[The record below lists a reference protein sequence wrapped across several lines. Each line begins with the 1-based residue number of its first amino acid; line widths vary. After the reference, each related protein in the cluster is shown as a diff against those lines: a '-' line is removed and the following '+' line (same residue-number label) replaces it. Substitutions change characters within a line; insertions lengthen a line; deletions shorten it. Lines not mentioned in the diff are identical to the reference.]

1 VLAAVALLALSTG
14 AAVASPPKSK
24 PAAVAPVAPPPPP
37 PAEPLPPPKI
47 YLFRGAMGPIFSTG
61 MDRLSEKLTKAGFS
75 ADVYEFTICR
85 WIGDRAITSYKESPA
100 PIVLIGHSMGG
111 LCSIVISEMAA
122 KENIPISLVIAID
135 PAHATGD
142 VPLNVERFIN
152 IFLSDSV
159 LGGGDVVAV
168 PGFRGHYASYD
179 LKENARVSH
188 INIEKSDDIH
198 RQIVEMVTQL
208 PRIPP
213 QTQADA
219 VPLRYLVPG
228 DTLYAARRF
237 RAKVIEA
244 TQASHDA
251 LLEQPVDGLSTADR
265 LRVAAHVCTIAGAAS
280 LAEHCEARLAA
291 DAGRDASSS
300 PALPAMLQ
308 FAAALTTD
316 PRRGDRAALEP
327 LRRAGLADPA
337 IVALA
342 QLVAFVSYQLRV
354 VAGLRAMRASRDEAA
369 S

>member
-1 VLAAVALLALSTG
+1 MIDLRRLVALAAVVLLALSIG
-14 AAVASPPKSK
+14 PAAASPAKSRPAAAAV
-24 PAAVAPVAPPPPP
+24 PAAPPPPP
-37 PAEPLPPPKI
+37 FEPLPPPKI

-61 MDRLSEKLTKAGFS
+61 MDRLAEKLTQAGFS
-75 ADVYEFTICR
+75 ADVYEFTLCQL
-85 WIGDRAITSYKESPA
+85 IGNRVIASYKEKAA

-219 VPLRYLVPG
+219 VPLRYLVPADTLVELWDSGVRVPVRKG
-228 DTLYAARRF
+228 DTMESIAA
-237 RAKVIEA
+237 AN
-244 TQASHDA
+244 
-251 LLEQPVDGLSTADR
+251 
-265 LRVAAHVCTIAGAAS
+265 RVPLWTIAQSNS
-280 LAEHCEARLAA
+280 LAENAPLTPGQTIIVPRHLTPPE
-291 DAGRDASSS
+291 
-300 PALPAMLQ
+300 P
-308 FAAALTTD
+308 AAAMVTPPPAPT
-316 PRRGDRAALEP
+316 RRR
-327 LRRAGLADPA
+327 
-337 IVALA
+337 
-342 QLVAFVSYQLRV
+342 
-354 VAGLRAMRASRDEAA
+354 
-369 S
+369 

>member
-1 VLAAVALLALSTG
+1 MIDLRRLVVLAAVALLALNTG
-14 AAVASPPKSK
+14 TVVASPAKSK
-24 PAAVAPVAPPPPP
+24 RAAVTAIAPPPAAPV
-37 PAEPLPPPKI
+37 EPLPPPKI

-111 LCSIVISEMAA
+111 LCSVVISEMAA

-168 PGFRGHYASYD
+168 PGYRGHYASYD
-179 LKENARVSH
+179 LKENNRVSH

-208 PRIPP
+208 PRIPV
-213 QTQADA
+213 QAQADA
-219 VPLRYLVPG
+219 VPLRYLVPANTLVELWDSGVRVPVRRG
-228 DTLYAARRF
+228 DTMESIAA
-237 RAKVIEA
+237 AN
-244 TQASHDA
+244 
-251 LLEQPVDGLSTADR
+251 
-265 LRVAAHVCTIAGAAS
+265 RVPLWSIAQSNS
-280 LAEHCEARLAA
+280 LAENAQLTPGQTIIVPRHLTPPE
-291 DAGRDASSS
+291 
-300 PALPAMLQ
+300 PT
-308 FAAALTTD
+308 AALAT
-316 PRRGDRAALEP
+316 PAPARR
-327 LRRAGLADPA
+327 
-337 IVALA
+337 
-342 QLVAFVSYQLRV
+342 
-354 VAGLRAMRASRDEAA
+354 
-369 S
+369 

>member
-1 VLAAVALLALSTG
+1 MLAAVALLALSTG

-168 PGFRGHYASYD
+168 PGYRGHYASYD
-179 LKENARVSH
+179 LKENSRVSH

-208 PRIPP
+208 PRIPAQP
-213 QTQADA
+213 HADA
-219 VPLRYLVPG
+219 VPLRYLVPANSLVELWDSGMRVPVRRG
-228 DTLYAARRF
+228 DTMESIAA
-237 RAKVIEA
+237 AN
-244 TQASHDA
+244 
-251 LLEQPVDGLSTADR
+251 
-265 LRVAAHVCTIAGAAS
+265 RVPLWSIAQSNS
-280 LAEHCEARLAA
+280 LAENAQLTPGQSIIVPRHLTPPEPTAA
-291 DAGRDASSS
+291 MAAPPPAPAGRK
-300 PALPAMLQ
+300 
-308 FAAALTTD
+308 
-316 PRRGDRAALEP
+316 
-327 LRRAGLADPA
+327 
-337 IVALA
+337 
-342 QLVAFVSYQLRV
+342 
-354 VAGLRAMRASRDEAA
+354 
-369 S
+369 

>member
-85 WIGDRAITSYKESPA
+85 WIGDRVISSYKESPA

-111 LCSIVISEMAA
+111 LCSVVISEMAA
-122 KENIPISLVIAID
+122 KENIPISLVITID

-152 IFLSDSV
+152 IFLSDTV

-179 LKENARVSH
+179 LKQNSRVTH

-198 RQIVEMVTQL
+198 RQIIEMVTQL
-208 PRIPP
+208 PRIAA
-213 QTQADA
+213 QSQADA
-219 VPLRYLVPG
+219 VPLRYLVPAN
-228 DTLYAARRF
+228 TPVVTVARYLDPS
-237 RAKVIEA
+237 
-244 TQASHDA
+244 AS
-251 LLEQPVDGLSTADR
+251 TF
-265 LRVAAHVCTIAGAAS
+265 
-280 LAEHCEARLAA
+280 ARPS
-291 DAGRDASSS
+291 RS
-300 PALPAMLQ
+300 PK
-308 FAAALTTD
+308 
-316 PRRGDRAALEP
+316 R
-327 LRRAGLADPA
+327 
-337 IVALA
+337 
-342 QLVAFVSYQLRV
+342 
-354 VAGLRAMRASRDEAA
+354 
-369 S
+369 

>member
-1 VLAAVALLALSTG
+1 MIDLRRVVVLAAFALLALNPVV
-14 AAVASPPKSK
+14 AAASPAKSK
-24 PAAVAPVAPPPPP
+24 PAAVPAVPAAPPAAPF
-37 PAEPLPPPKI
+37 EPLPPPKI

-85 WIGDRAITSYKESPA
+85 LIGNRAIASYKESPA

-111 LCSIVISEMAA
+111 LCSIVISEIAA
-122 KENIPISLVIAID
+122 KENVPISLVIAID

-168 PGFRGHYASYD
+168 PGYRGHYASYD

-213 QTQADA
+213 QTQANA

-228 DTLYAARRF
+228 DTLVELWDSGVRVPVRRGDTLESIAA
-237 RAKVIEA
+237 AN
-244 TQASHDA
+244 
-251 LLEQPVDGLSTADR
+251 
-265 LRVAAHVCTIAGAAS
+265 RVPLWTLAQSNS
-280 LAEHCEARLAA
+280 LAENTQLTPGQTIIVPRHLTAPE
-291 DAGRDASSS
+291 
-300 PALPAMLQ
+300 P
-308 FAAALTTD
+308 AAAM
-316 PRRGDRAALEP
+316 AAP
-327 LRRAGLADPA
+327 PPPPSGRK
-337 IVALA
+337 
-342 QLVAFVSYQLRV
+342 
-354 VAGLRAMRASRDEAA
+354 
-369 S
+369 

>member
-1 VLAAVALLALSTG
+1 MIDLRRLLALAAVALLALGPGMAAASPAKSKST
-14 AAVASPPKSK
+14 AAV
-24 PAAVAPVAPPPPP
+24 PAAPPPPP
-37 PAEPLPPPKI
+37 FEPLPPPKI

-61 MDRLSEKLTKAGFS
+61 MDRLEEKLTKAGFS
-75 ADVYEFTICR
+75 ANVYEFTICR
-85 WIGDRAITSYKESPA
+85 FIGDRAIASYKESPA

-219 VPLRYLVPG
+219 VPLRYLVPADTLVELWDSGVRVPVRKG
-228 DTLYAARRF
+228 DTMESIAA
-237 RAKVIEA
+237 AN
-244 TQASHDA
+244 
-251 LLEQPVDGLSTADR
+251 
-265 LRVAAHVCTIAGAAS
+265 RVPLWTLAQSNS
-280 LAEHCEARLAA
+280 LAENAQLTPGQTIIVPRHLTPPE
-291 DAGRDASSS
+291 
-300 PALPAMLQ
+300 P
-308 FAAALTTD
+308 AAAMAT
-316 PRRGDRAALEP
+316 P
-327 LRRAGLADPA
+327 PA
-337 IVALA
+337 VP
-342 QLVAFVSYQLRV
+342 SKRK
-354 VAGLRAMRASRDEAA
+354 
-369 S
+369 

>member
-1 VLAAVALLALSTG
+1 MLAAVALLALSTG

-208 PRIPP
+208 PRIPAQP
-213 QTQADA
+213 HANA
-219 VPLRYLVPG
+219 VPLRYLVPANSLVELWDSGMRVPVRRG
-228 DTLYAARRF
+228 DTMESIAA
-237 RAKVIEA
+237 AN
-244 TQASHDA
+244 
-251 LLEQPVDGLSTADR
+251 
-265 LRVAAHVCTIAGAAS
+265 RVPLWSIAQSNS
-280 LAEHCEARLAA
+280 LAENAQLTPGQSIVVPRHLTPPEPTAA
-291 DAGRDASSS
+291 MAAPPPAPAGRK
-300 PALPAMLQ
+300 
-308 FAAALTTD
+308 
-316 PRRGDRAALEP
+316 
-327 LRRAGLADPA
+327 
-337 IVALA
+337 
-342 QLVAFVSYQLRV
+342 
-354 VAGLRAMRASRDEAA
+354 
-369 S
+369 

>member
-1 VLAAVALLALSTG
+1 MLAAVALLALSTG

-111 LCSIVISEMAA
+111 LCSVVISEMAA

-168 PGFRGHYASYD
+168 PGYRGHYASYD
-179 LKENARVSH
+179 LKENSRVSH

-208 PRIPP
+208 PRIPAQP
-213 QTQADA
+213 NADA
-219 VPLRYLVPG
+219 VPLRYLVPANSLVELWDSGMRVPVRRG
-228 DTLYAARRF
+228 DTMESIAA
-237 RAKVIEA
+237 AN
-244 TQASHDA
+244 
-251 LLEQPVDGLSTADR
+251 
-265 LRVAAHVCTIAGAAS
+265 RVPLWSIAQSNS
-280 LAEHCEARLAA
+280 LAENAQLTPGQSIVVPRHLTPPEPTAA
-291 DAGRDASSS
+291 MAAPPPAPAGRK
-300 PALPAMLQ
+300 
-308 FAAALTTD
+308 
-316 PRRGDRAALEP
+316 
-327 LRRAGLADPA
+327 
-337 IVALA
+337 
-342 QLVAFVSYQLRV
+342 
-354 VAGLRAMRASRDEAA
+354 
-369 S
+369 

>member
-1 VLAAVALLALSTG
+1 MLDPRRIFVLAAVALLALSTG

-122 KENIPISLVIAID
+122 KENIPISLVITID

-168 PGFRGHYASYD
+168 PGYRGHYASYD
-179 LKENARVSH
+179 LKENSRVSH

-208 PRIPP
+208 PRIPAQP
-213 QTQADA
+213 NADA
-219 VPLRYLVPG
+219 VPLRYLVPANSLVELWDSGMRVPVRRG
-228 DTLYAARRF
+228 DTMESIAA
-237 RAKVIEA
+237 AN
-244 TQASHDA
+244 
-251 LLEQPVDGLSTADR
+251 
-265 LRVAAHVCTIAGAAS
+265 RVPLWSIAQSNS
-280 LAEHCEARLAA
+280 LAENAQLTPGQSIVVPRHLTPPEPTAA
-291 DAGRDASSS
+291 MAAPPPAPAGRK
-300 PALPAMLQ
+300 
-308 FAAALTTD
+308 
-316 PRRGDRAALEP
+316 
-327 LRRAGLADPA
+327 
-337 IVALA
+337 
-342 QLVAFVSYQLRV
+342 
-354 VAGLRAMRASRDEAA
+354 
-369 S
+369 

>member
-1 VLAAVALLALSTG
+1 MMDLRRLVVLAALALLALNPVV
-14 AAVASPPKSK
+14 AAASPAKSK
-24 PAAVAPVAPPPPP
+24 PAAVPAVPAAPPAAPF
-37 PAEPLPPPKI
+37 APLAPPKI

-85 WIGDRAITSYKESPA
+85 LIGNRAIASYKESPA

-122 KENIPISLVIAID
+122 KENIPISLVVIID

-152 IFLSDSV
+152 IFMSDSV

-168 PGFRGHYASYD
+168 PGYRGHYASYD

-188 INIEKSDDIH
+188 INIEKSDEIH
-198 RQIVEMVTQL
+198 RQIIEMVTQL

-228 DTLYAARRF
+228 DTLVELWDSGVRVPVRRGDTLESIAA
-237 RAKVIEA
+237 AN
-244 TQASHDA
+244 
-251 LLEQPVDGLSTADR
+251 
-265 LRVAAHVCTIAGAAS
+265 RVPLWTLAQSNS
-280 LAEHCEARLAA
+280 LAENAQLTPGQTIIVPRHLTPPE
-291 DAGRDASSS
+291 
-300 PALPAMLQ
+300 P
-308 FAAALTTD
+308 AAAMAT
-316 PRRGDRAALEP
+316 PPSRR
-327 LRRAGLADPA
+327 
-337 IVALA
+337 
-342 QLVAFVSYQLRV
+342 
-354 VAGLRAMRASRDEAA
+354 
-369 S
+369 